1 MSLDNAD
8 SEFYRSRRSR
18 VAPEVGALLAFIDT
32 GTGAPREI
40 INQMRLV
47 VEAYCTLRVP
57 GFFDLQGRLWSLV
70 EKIYKTGVQL
80 PACQL
85 LDELDD
91 IHDYSHHYECGNPF
105 PEPFEHLD
113 LDELAGFV
121 RRTLEI
127 VDANR

>member
-1 MSLDNAD
+1 MTPDNAEF
-8 SEFYRSRRSR
+8 EFYRSRRSR
-18 VAPEVGALLAFIDT
+18 VAPEVVALLAFIDS
-32 GTGAPREI
+32 GTGAPRDI
-40 INQMRLV
+40 INKMRLV

-70 EKIYKTGVQL
+70 EKIYKTSVQP

-91 IHDYSHHYECGNPF
+91 LHDYSHHYECSDPF

-113 LDELAGFV
+113 FDELADFV

-127 VDANR
+127 VEANR